1 LDIKGGNP
9 FWYPNHDLTQL
20 LHVDSVELNVYA
32 SCIEKYPIFPFQDLE
47 DYQRPNA
54 KGFERV
60 ED

>member
-1 LDIKGGNP
+1 MWIHLK
-9 FWYPNHDLTQL
+9 
-20 LHVDSVELNVYA
+20 LNVYA

-54 KGFERV
+54 KGFEGV